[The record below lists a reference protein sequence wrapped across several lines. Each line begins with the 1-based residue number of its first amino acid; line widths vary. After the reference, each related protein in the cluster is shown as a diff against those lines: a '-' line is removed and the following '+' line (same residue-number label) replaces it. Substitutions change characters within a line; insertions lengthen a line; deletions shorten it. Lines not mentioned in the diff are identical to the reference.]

1 MALLC
6 GVFVAAP
13 VSGAMAQEGGEDAL
27 EAQFNAQAARAK
39 ALYVEGN
46 LEEALEAFKEAY
58 ALKPEPNI
66 LYNMG
71 RIHEKQGDFEQAT
84 VYYEKFANEP
94 DIALPARQDALARLK
109 TLKEVL
115 ALREPA
121 AQPDPIEPDP
131 VEPDPDSVVIA
142 PPVAPPEEAEKPSL
156 ALPLTIMGVGAA
168 SLITGGVFG
177 VFTGQTHD
185 KFAQTNDLEH
195 MRTLK
200 AQGRR
205 QAIIADVGM
214 IAGGAL
220 LATGGVLFVLK
231 RRPGD
236 EATVTL
242 APAVSHRAQGVQLSL
257 TF

>member
-1 MALLC
+1 MTLLLC
-6 GVFVAAP
+6 GAFVAAP
-13 VSGAMAQEGGEDAL
+13 VSGAMAQEGADEAL

-94 DIALPARQDALARLK
+94 DIALPARQDAIARLK
-109 TLKEVL
+109 ALKEVL

-121 AQPDPIEPDP
+121 EQPDPIEPEP
-131 VEPDPDSVVIA
+131 VEPDPVVTAPPIA
-142 PPVAPPEEAEKPSL
+142 PPEDTEKPSL

-185 KFAQTNDLEH
+185 TFAQTNDLEQ
-195 MRTLK
+195 MRALK

-214 IAGGAL
+214 LAGGAL
-220 LATGGVLFVLK
+220 LATGGVLLVLK
-231 RRPGD
+231 RRPSD
-236 EATVTL
+236 EAGVTL
-242 APAVSHRAQGVQLSL
+242 APAVSPTAQGVRLSL